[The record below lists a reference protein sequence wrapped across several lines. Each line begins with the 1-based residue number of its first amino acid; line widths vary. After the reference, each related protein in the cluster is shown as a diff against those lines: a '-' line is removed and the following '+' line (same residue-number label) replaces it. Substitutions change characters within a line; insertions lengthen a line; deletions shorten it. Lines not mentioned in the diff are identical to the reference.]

1 MRIAGLIRDSMV
13 NGIGVRDVVFLQ
25 GCKHQCKGCHN
36 PHTWNTDGGNEV
48 DERELALSLKS
59 SPNDITIS
67 GGEPLLQYPK
77 VLLFMYEVNK
87 VNPNKHFWLY
97 TGYKYEDVP
106 ETIWRMLSHYHLDV
120 VVDGKF
126 EQENKESLRYCGS
139 TNQRVIDL
147 QKTVESD
154 EIVLWEDNL

>member
-1 MRIAGLIRDSMV
+1 MRIAGLIRDSLV
-13 NGIGVRDVVFLQ
+13 NGYGVRDVVFMQ

-36 PHTWNTDGGNEV
+36 PHTWNMDGGMEV
-48 DERELALSLKS
+48 EERELARDLQA

-67 GGEPLLQYPK
+67 GGEPLLQYPR
-77 VLLFMYEVNK
+77 VLQFMYEVNK
-87 VNPNKHFWLY
+87 IDPSKHFWLY
-97 TGYKYEDVP
+97 TGYRYEDVP

-120 VVDGKF
+120 VIDGKF

-147 QKTVESD
+147 QKTVESG
-154 EIVLWEDNL
+154 EIVLWEEV